1 MLPDPADRGKDLGIM
16 NVASNVPQ
24 AVAPLLGALVVVALG
39 GFEGLFLLS
48 AVVTSLGAVSILLVE
63 KVR

>member
-1 MLPDPADRGKDLGIM
+1 M

-24 AVAPLLGALVVVALG
+24 AAAPLLGALVVYMLG
-39 GFEGLFLLS
+39 GFEGMFLLS
-48 AVVTSLGAVSILLVE
+48 AAVTSLGAVSILLVE